1 MATTAISSIDTQI
14 AGLAQTFQTAI
25 KATIKAE
32 STPIT
37 RTQALKDTVDV
48 RRGVYTDI
56 KNNFDG
62 LQSALQ
68 ALISTQGTYAL
79 NLVSKSTVTPGTT
92 GATVLT
98 ATSTESA
105 AAADYD
111 ITDIQLAKAQS
122 QATVLAYSPDLALNK
137 SGTFWLGG
145 TGLAALQTKIKTSTD
160 PAPIVYEYSAFVPST
175 SVTAGATSTVSTGQ
189 RELGAGDYALETR
202 DSGGV
207 RQFRL
212 VNADGSAV
220 SIRSQNGTSYTNAW
234 QNMTSGSYDT
244 GRGLNL
250 TLNAN
255 GAAASTALTYTAAGT
270 SITINA
276 TDTLRT
282 ITTAINAASQPE
294 GRDFK
299 ASIVANKLVLTG
311 AQTGENHSLLFT
323 LKKDGIV
330 NDFLGFGASLQVAQ
344 NATFKVN
351 GMDVS
356 RAGNTNLTDVMDGAT
371 ISLASDATGKSAR
384 LSIATTADKAAGLMS
399 AMVNSFNTALSHL
412 KSKLASTPTTVG
424 GKTTY
429 TRGPL
434 SGEQV
439 LTGLRQ
445 DMLGRMNSNYT
456 NSGSFKNLAE
466 IGLGFDKDMK
476 LTLDSAKFSEALK
489 NNRTNVTALL
499 DSGLGAIN
507 SLVSNYAG
515 SSGSLS
521 NTLKSIDVQRTNYDN
536 RILKYNEAIAKRKEA
551 LYNQYQGYQSQIAEY
566 GYTAQWFG
574 ILSGT
579 NVNTSG

>member
-48 RRGVYTDI
+48 RRSVYTDI

-68 ALISTQGTYAL
+68 ALISTQGTYGL

-122 QATVLAYSPDLALNK
+122 QATVLAYSPDLALGK

-145 TGLAALQTKIKTSTD
+145 IGVANLQTKTSTLPD
-160 PAPIVYEYSAFVPST
+160 VYSAFVPST

-202 DSGGV
+202 DLSGV

-384 LSIATTADKAAGLMS
+384 LSIATTTDKAAGLMS